1 MRFGPVSI
9 DDAEGAILA
18 HSQQAGSVRLRK
30 GVVLTEGA
38 VAALA
43 KAGVRSVVAAR
54 LEDGDVTED
63 AAATRIAKPL
73 VSDGIE
79 DREASTGRV
88 NLHATHAGVFRVDK
102 VLVDAINA
110 VDPSITVAT
119 LADNASVGAGQMVA
133 TIKIIPFAVS
143 GSLIDRVSDRIRDGR
158 VFAVHSYRRRKV
170 GLIQSELPTVK
181 ESVLGKTRRITE
193 MRLTRSSSKIVEEL
207 RTRHRVDEV
216 ASAIAGLLGEADMI
230 IVFGASAMSDED
242 DVIPAAIRNCG
253 GCVERVGMPVD
264 PGNLLVLGWVGK
276 TPVVGA
282 PGCAR
287 SPKENGFDWV
297 LDRLMAD
304 IPVGGQDIAGMG
316 VGGLLMEIAS
326 RPQPREKAGQSD
338 QITVHASVLA
348 AGRSSRMEGP
358 NKLLALFGGVPLV
371 RRTVLRTLQ
380 SRASGVS
387 VISGHQN
394 EEVGKA
400 ISGLDVNIANNPDY
414 ATGLSSSLRT
424 AVLHTPEEA
433 DGLMVV
439 LGDMPGITTVDLDE
453 LIKAFERSG
462 GGSIVRATHNGK
474 RGNPV
479 VLPRAVFP
487 EVLRLEGDTGARHLV
502 ERSDVAAVDVEIGAA
517 ASLDVDTRDALERA
531 GGVLPGI

>member
-1 MRFGPVSI
+1 MRFGPVSLE
-9 DDAEGAILA
+9 DAVGSILA
-18 HSQQAGSVRLRK
+18 HSQQAGSLRLRK
-30 GVVLTEGA
+30 GTVLTEDA
-38 VAALA
+38 VAAIA
-43 KAGVRSVVAAR
+43 EAGIQSVIAAR
-54 LEDGDVTED
+54 LDDGDVTED
-63 AAATRIAKPL
+63 AAATRVAKTL

-88 NLHATHAGVFRVDK
+88 NLHAARAGVLRVDK

-110 VDPSITVAT
+110 VDPSITLAT
-119 LADNASVGAGQMVA
+119 LADHSPVGAGQMVA

-143 GSLIDRVSDRIRDGR
+143 GDLLDIVADRIRDGR
-158 VFAVHSYRRRKV
+158 VFAVHAYRSRKV

-181 ESVLGKTRRITE
+181 ESVLGKTRRMTE
-193 MRLTRSSSKIVEEL
+193 MRLARSGSKIVEEL
-207 RTRHRVDEV
+207 RVRHRADEV
-216 ASAIAGLLGEADMI
+216 ATAIGTLIREAEMI
-230 IVFGASAMSDED
+230 VVFGASAMSDED

-253 GCVERVGMPVD
+253 GSVERVGMPVD

-304 IPVGGQDIAGMG
+304 IPVSGQDIARMG
-316 VGGLLMEIAS
+316 VGGLLMEITS
-326 RPQPREKAGQSD
+326 RPQPREKAGQSS
-338 QITVHASVLA
+338 QIAVHASVLA
-348 AGRSSRMEGP
+348 AGRSSRMDGP
-358 NKLLALFGGVPLV
+358 NKLLALFDGVPLV
-371 RRTVLRTLQ
+371 RRTVLRTMQ
-380 SRASGVS
+380 SSASGVS

-394 EEVGKA
+394 EEVGQA
-400 ISGLDVNIANNPDY
+400 VSGLDVEIANNPDY

-433 DGLMVV
+433 GGLMVV
-439 LGDMPGITTVDLDE
+439 LGDMPGITTKDLDG
-453 LIKAFERSG
+453 LIQAFERSG

-479 VLPRAVFP
+479 VLPRGVFP

-502 ERSDVAAVDVEIGAA
+502 ERSNVAIVDVEIGAA

-531 GGVLPGI
+531 GGVLPSI